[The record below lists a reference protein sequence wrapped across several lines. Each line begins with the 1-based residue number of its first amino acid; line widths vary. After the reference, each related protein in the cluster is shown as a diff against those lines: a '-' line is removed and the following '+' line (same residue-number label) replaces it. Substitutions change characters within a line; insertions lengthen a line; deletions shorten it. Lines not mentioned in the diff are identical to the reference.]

1 MSAHFPAGSVR
12 EAVARHGDE
21 WLWNVPAQRA
31 ARYPEVLASE
41 VDQHLFGSRAARRRR
56 LRAEAGPRARLP
68 RPVRLR

>member
-1 MSAHFPAGSVR
+1 MSARFPSGSVR

-41 VDQHLFGSRAARRRR
+41 VDQHIFGSSEARRRR
-56 LRAEAGPRARLP
+56 LRAEAGARARLP
-68 RPVRLR
+68 RRMRPR